1 MNKEKR
7 NMYTTR
13 TLRRGITGLAAAT
26 LLFAGGGLVAGTAQ
40 AQGPGPHHWC
50 PGDSIYYP
58 TGPGPHYGWDW
69 NVCHT
74 YYWVNGK
81 GNVPYDGKLPSD
93 LYDGTNPPP
102 PADNPTCRVIGC
114 AP

>member
-1 MNKEKR
+1 MKQGERDMNS
-7 NMYTTR
+7 TR
-13 TLRRGITGLAAAT
+13 TLRRGITGLATAT
-26 LLFAGGGLVAGTAQ
+26 LLFAGGGLAAGTAQ

-50 PGDSIYYP
+50 PGEPITYP
-58 TGPGPHYGWDW
+58 TGPGPHYNWDW

-102 PADNPTCRVIGC
+102 LPDNPTCRVIGC

>member
-1 MNKEKR
+1 MKR
-7 NMYTTR
+7 Q
-13 TLRRGITGLAAAT
+13 IAGLAAAA
-26 LLFAGGGLVAGTAQ
+26 LVSGGMSLAALALGAGIAQ
-40 AQGPGPHHWC
+40 AETWC
-50 PGDSIYYP
+50 PGQP
-58 TGPGPHYGWDW
+58 VPGGFTEVDWDW

-102 PADNPTCRVIGC
+102 AADNPTCRVIGC